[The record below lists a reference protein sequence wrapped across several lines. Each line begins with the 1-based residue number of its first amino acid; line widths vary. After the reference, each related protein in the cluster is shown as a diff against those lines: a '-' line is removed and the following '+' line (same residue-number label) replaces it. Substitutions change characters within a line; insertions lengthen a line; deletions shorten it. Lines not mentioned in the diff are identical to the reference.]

1 MFNVLATCRSNIMNW
16 SWRERIPFAR
26 FFYVSNTYKQHQV
39 EIGKKWSKTL
49 WLNYWQTSNKTSFLS
64 QWDYIINC
72 NENKNDNQKMDQDV
86 DIETDMKNVACLRQI
101 VSILQ

>member
-1 MFNVLATCRSNIMNW
+1 M
-16 SWRERIPFAR
+16 
-26 FFYVSNTYKQHQV
+26 KQNPV
-39 EIGKKWSKTL
+39 AELLT
-49 WLNYWQTSNKTSFLS
+49 NMSNKTSFLS

>member
-1 MFNVLATCRSNIMNW
+1 M
-16 SWRERIPFAR
+16 
-26 FFYVSNTYKQHQV
+26 KQNPV
-39 EIGKKWSKTL
+39 AELLT
-49 WLNYWQTSNKTSFLS
+49 NMSNKTSFLS

-72 NENKNDNQKMDQDV
+72 SENKNDNQKMDQDV